1 MSILITGANGEIGF
15 DLVSKLSKKNKVYA
29 LYRSKKNKSRRIK
42 NKNIKW
48 IKCDLKKKIKF
59 NSENAIKYIIHCA
72 VDQKYRGKNK
82 NYYINNNKS
91 IINNIINF
99 ANKRSINLIINLST
113 IDVYGKIK
121 SNIVHEN
128 FKPLKQNSYA
138 YFKYFAE
145 NELYKQKTNF
155 INLRLPGTLCNYSNK
170 KPLRPWLFKTIFDIY
185 NKNKIVVKNIKC
197 KFNNVISSKDIVDFF
212 NYIKNKKMVIR
223 DTFNFSA
230 SKPIKL
236 YLMLKLIKKRLN
248 SNSRII
254 ELKKKNS
261 NSFLI
266 SNKKL
271 KIKLNYKTPST
282 EIIIK
287 NFLDNFNDQISQGNY
302 KV

>member
-1 MSILITGANGEIGF
+1 MSKRSGLQRGGFYFNKSKTKKINLENRIDEGDAVIFYGSLVHGVETIDPGKKLSWKNDNGRWFLGMFVNDSDHVKNRITSEDLTGSIKENLINIKMSILITGANGEIGF

-145 NELYKQKTNF
+145 NELYKQ
-155 INLRLPGTLCNYSNK
+155 R
-170 KPLRPWLFKTIFDIY
+170 
-185 NKNKIVVKNIKC
+185 
-197 KFNNVISSKDIVDFF
+197 
-212 NYIKNKKMVIR
+212 
-223 DTFNFSA
+223 
-230 SKPIKL
+230 
-236 YLMLKLIKKRLN
+236 
-248 SNSRII
+248 
-254 ELKKKNS
+254 
-261 NSFLI
+261 
-266 SNKKL
+266 
-271 KIKLNYKTPST
+271 
-282 EIIIK
+282 
-287 NFLDNFNDQISQGNY
+287 QILLT
-302 KV
+302 